1 MKKSIP
7 ITIILG
13 LFIGAIQLT
22 AAEKWEGSDDF
33 SNASRSKG
41 LWIADNKPAGYMYV
55 DGGRLLCFYR
65 RWDDDYWWYWGRN
78 KNPVWIPTVDDW
90 TIESEVFLPN
100 SAPSDVERVKVGL
113 AVGALEGKKYR
124 SMYLKLYR
132 YFSGGTPAGG
142 VTVSYDSDY
151 RTGKDNLTTQEL
163 GVGPTSWILSISHS
177 ALNQT
182 DTYRVLNGT
191 TREQLFETS
200 FASPLNIKPLA
211 GVGIL
216 VSGKKSWPT
225 GRTDLAADNWSMRQ
239 DVPAPLELPSLTKEG
254 SKISGFP
261 WTLTIRQLRLL
272 KGKFSGTARV
282 SFGSQNI
289 DLPVTGSIRTDGLF
303 LLSGKGSK
311 ATAGYAFTM
320 LYDVRSLSRVSGSGR
335 LSAPKQKQIV
345 F

>member
-33 SNASRSKG
+33 SSAIRSKG
-41 LWIADNKPAGYMYV
+41 LWTTDNKPAGYMYV

-65 RWDDDYWWYWGRN
+65 RWDDDFWWYWGK
-78 KNPVWIPTVDDW
+78 KNPVWIPTSDDW

-100 SAPSDVERVKVGL
+100 SASSDVERVKVGL

-124 SMYLKLYR
+124 SLYLKLYR
-132 YFSGGTPAGG
+132 YFSGGSPTGG
-142 VTVSYDSDY
+142 VTVSYDSNY
-151 RTGKDNLTTQEL
+151 RPDKDDLSTQDL
-163 GVGPTSWILSISHS
+163 GEGPTSWILSLSHS

-225 GRTDLAADNWSMRQ
+225 GRTDLAADNWSIRR
-239 DVPAPLELPSLTKEG
+239 DSPDPLDLPTITKDGTTIQG
-254 SKISGFP
+254 SA
-261 WTLTIRQLRLL
+261 WTLEITGLRLSQ
-272 KGKFSGTARV
+272 GKFTGIARI

-289 DLPVTGSIRTDGLF
+289 DLPLTGSIRTNGLF

-320 LYDVRSLSRVSGSGR
+320 LYDVRSLSWVSGSGR